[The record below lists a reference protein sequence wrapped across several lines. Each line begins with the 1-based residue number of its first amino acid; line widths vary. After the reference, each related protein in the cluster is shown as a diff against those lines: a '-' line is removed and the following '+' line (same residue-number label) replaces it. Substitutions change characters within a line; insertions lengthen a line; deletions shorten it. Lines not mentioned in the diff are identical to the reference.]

1 MRAGFIPDDFPLSR
15 LTPAFIPTFLLGLL
29 PPVSQ
34 SAVATTFLFTHCQC
48 NGSMSTM
55 RKRSSS
61 WLART
66 LLGLLIFF
74 SGIYSKDAF
83 PLTVKDTPYDW
94 GTSLTLT
101 WQPTAERHGRYQVWR
116 KTVTLGQVPLIPS
129 FSDSSEL
136 ANTLSEQGWIKVAE
150 PGGNDTTFTDSNLS
164 PDSAYFYALAIF
176 MDGRTWIDAAD
187 RLASP
192 ERQYFDTR
200 RTNILLAVLI
210 FVLALVALVQKAR
223 KGSSL
228 FIRRIAGLEAI
239 EEAVGRATEMG
250 RPVLYIPGL
259 DPMDE
264 VATVAAIDILGQV
277 AKKAAEYSIRLV
289 VPNRDP
295 IVMTVAQQVVRESY
309 SAVGKPH
316 LFREQDIFYVTFSQF
331 GFAAAMAGLMIRERP
346 ATNFFIGHFY
356 AESLVLAE
364 TGNATGA
371 IQIAGT
377 DADAQLPFFIT
388 SCDYTLIGEEL
399 YAGSVY
405 LSRQPLMLGALK
417 AQDYAKAVVIG
428 AMIVTTIL
436 YLINPN
442 LAQTIRNLFG

>member
-1 MRAGFIPDDFPLSR
+1 MQRGSWYFV
-15 LTPAFIPTFLLGLL
+15 
-29 PPVSQ
+29 VS
-34 SAVATTFLFTHCQC
+34 SLLFT
-48 NGSMSTM
+48 GIVLLTTSSA
-55 RKRSSS
+55 SSS
-61 WLART
+61 
-66 LLGLLIFF
+66 I
-74 SGIYSKDAF
+74 
-83 PLTVKDTPYDW
+83 LTANDTPYDW
-94 GTSLTLT
+94 GKSLTVR
-101 WQPTAERHGRYQVWR
+101 WQARGEIDSSFHYEIWR
-116 KTVTLGQVPLIPS
+116 KSLSPLELPIVPTI
-129 FSDSSEL
+129 SDSALLEIF
-136 ANTLSEQGWIKVAE
+136 LSQERWVKVAE
-150 PGGNDTTFTDSNLS
+150 PDPNDTIYIDSDLS
-164 PDSAYFYALAIF
+164 ADSSYSYLLALYRDGAASVEAI
-176 MDGRTWIDAAD
+176 TPPV
-187 RLASP
+187 SP
-192 ERQYFDTR
+192 IKQYFDSR
-200 RTNILLAVLI
+200 RTNIFFAVVIL
-210 FVLALVALVQKAR
+210 VLVLVILVQKAKR
-223 KGSSL
+223 GSKL

-309 SAVGKPH
+309 TAVGKPH

-331 GFAAAMAGLMIRERP
+331 GFAAAIAGLMMRERP

-428 AMIVTTIL
+428 AAIVTTL
-436 YLINPN
+436 MYLFNPA
-442 LAQTIRNLFG
+442 LAQIIRNLFG

>member
-1 MRAGFIPDDFPLSR
+1 
-15 LTPAFIPTFLLGLL
+15 
-29 PPVSQ
+29 
-34 SAVATTFLFTHCQC
+34 
-48 NGSMSTM
+48 M
-55 RKRSSS
+55 RKRSGTWLPKLILDVAVLFSVICPTSS
-61 WLART
+61 
-66 LLGLLIFF
+66 
-74 SGIYSKDAF
+74 F
-83 PLTVKDTPYDW
+83 PLTVTDTPYDW
-94 GTSLTLT
+94 GTELTIT
-101 WQPTAERHGRYQVWR
+101 WQPTIDQNQIHRYQVWR
-116 KTVTLGQVPLIPS
+116 KTVSSGEVSLIPS
-129 FSDSSEL
+129 WSDSSDLVNILLQHGWVKVGEL
-136 ANTLSEQGWIKVAE
+136 GAG
-150 PGGNDTTFTDSNLS
+150 DTTFTDSNLC
-164 PDSAYFYALAIF
+164 PDSTYLYALAIF
-176 MDGRTWIDAAD
+176 RSGGAWLDVAQMP
-187 RLASP
+187 LSP
-192 ERQYFDTR
+192 RRQYFDRR
-200 RTNILLAVLI
+200 RTNILVAVLI
-210 FVLALVALVQKAR
+210 FVIALVTLVQRAK
-223 KGSSL
+223 KGLNL

-316 LFREQDIFYVTFSQF
+316 LFREHDIFYVTFSQF
-331 GFAAAMAGLMIRERP
+331 GFAAAMAGLMMRERP

-417 AQDYAKAVVIG
+417 AQDYAKAAVIG
-428 AMIVTTIL
+428 AMIITTVL
-436 YLINPN
+436 YLIDPN
-442 LAQTIRNLFG
+442 LAQVIRNLFG